1 MNMSRFAA
9 VSFCLAI
16 ASVTATLGMHAVA
29 AEMPVCESEDEA
41 ACMADRDER
50 VAIYAKGRDAY
61 DNARTSGDF
70 SEALILSRQLA
81 SKGDKNGER
90 LLKMVHLQLGWG
102 AHKNFIQAYAW
113 LSEEIAGGGDYLV
126 RWRYLLAEKMTPEQ
140 LAEAKKKAGN

>member
-9 VSFCLAI
+9 VSFCLVI
-16 ASVTATLGMHAVA
+16 AAVTATLGTHAVA

-90 LLKMVHLQLGWG
+90 LLKMVYIQLGSG
-102 AHKNFIQAYAW
+102 AHRDNVQAYVW
-113 LSEEIAGGGDYLV
+113 ISEGIAEGIDYAPL
-126 RWRYLLAEKMTPEQ
+126 WRKKLTEKMTPDQ
-140 LAEAKKKAGN
+140 LAEAKKTAGN

>member
-9 VSFCLAI
+9 VSFCLVI

-102 AHKNFIQAYAW
+102 AHKNFIQAYGW
-113 LSEEIAGGGDYLV
+113 LSEGIAGGGDHLV
-126 RWRYLLAEKMTPEQ
+126 RWRNLLAEKMTPEQ

>member
-1 MNMSRFAA
+1 MNMPRIAA
-9 VSFCLAI
+9 VSFCLVI
-16 ASVTATLGMHAVA
+16 ASATATFGMHAVA
-29 AEMPVCESEDEA
+29 AEMQVCESKDEA
-41 ACMADRDER
+41 ACKADRDER

-102 AHKNFIQAYAW
+102 AHKNFIQAYGW
-113 LSEEIAGGGDYLV
+113 LSEGIAGGGDYLLH
-126 RWRYLLAEKMTPEQ
+126 WRNLLAEKMTPEQ

>member
-1 MNMSRFAA
+1 MNMPRFAA
-9 VSFCLAI
+9 VWFCLVI
-16 ASVTATLGMHAVA
+16 SSVTAPLGMHAVA

-41 ACMADRDER
+41 ACKADRDER
-50 VAIYAKGRDAY
+50 VALYAKGRDAY

-81 SKGDKNGER
+81 SKGDKKGER

-102 AHKNFIQAYAW
+102 AHTNFIQAYGW
-113 LSEEIAGGGDYLV
+113 LSEGIAGGGDHLV
-126 RWRYLLAEKMTPEQ
+126 RWRNLLAEKMTPEQ

>member
-1 MNMSRFAA
+1 MNMPRFAA
-9 VSFCLAI
+9 VSFCLVI
-16 ASVTATLGMHAVA
+16 ASVTATPGMHAVA

-90 LLKMVHLQLGWG
+90 LLKMVYIQLGSG
-102 AHKNFIQAYAW
+102 AHRDNVQAYVW
-113 LSEEIAGGGDYLV
+113 ISEGIAEGIDYAPL
-126 RWRYLLAEKMTPEQ
+126 WRKKLTEKMTPDQ
-140 LAEAKKKAGN
+140 LAEAKKTVGN

>member
-9 VSFCLAI
+9 VSFCLVI
-16 ASVTATLGMHAVA
+16 AAVTATLGTHAVA

-41 ACMADRDER
+41 ACIADRDER

-102 AHKNFIQAYAW
+102 AHKNFIQAYGW
-113 LSEEIAGGGDYLV
+113 LSEGIAGGGDYLLH
-126 RWRYLLAEKMTPEQ
+126 WRNLLAEKMTPEQ

>member
-1 MNMSRFAA
+1 MNMPRFAA
-9 VSFCLAI
+9 VSFCLVI

-61 DNARTSGDF
+61 DNARNSGDF

-102 AHKNFIQAYAW
+102 VHKNFIQAYGW
-113 LSEEIAGGGDYLV
+113 LSEGIAGGGDYLLH
-126 RWRYLLAEKMTPEQ
+126 WRNLLAEKMTPEQ

>member
-1 MNMSRFAA
+1 MNMPRFAA
-9 VSFCLAI
+9 VSFCLVI
-16 ASVTATLGMHAVA
+16 AAVTATLGMHVVA
-29 AEMPVCESEDEA
+29 AEMPVCESEGEA
-41 ACMADRDER
+41 ACIADRDER

-70 SEALILSRQLA
+70 SEALTLSRQLA

-102 AHKNFIQAYAW
+102 AHKNFIQAYGW
-113 LSEEIAGGGDYLV
+113 LSEGIAGGSDYLLH
-126 RWRYLLAEKMTPEQ
+126 WRNLLAEKMAPEQ

>member
-9 VSFCLAI
+9 VSFCLVI
-16 ASVTATLGMHAVA
+16 AAVTATLGMHAVA
-29 AEMPVCESEDEA
+29 DEMPVCESEDEA

-102 AHKNFIQAYAW
+102 VHKNFIQAYGW
-113 LSEEIAGGGDYLV
+113 LSEGIAGGGDYLLH
-126 RWRYLLAEKMTPEQ
+126 WRNLLAEKMTPEQ